1 MAKYK
6 AIPDGYM
13 TIGKAAKKMGVTVR
27 TLQYYDKEG
36 LLSPSGESEGGR
48 RLYTDK
54 DLVVLH
60 QIVSLKSLGFSLND
74 IKQRLIS
81 LDTPADVANALTE
94 QADKIRSEI
103 ENLTASLNAIEQL
116 KTEVLQMQKVD
127 FKKYADIIVNLQ
139 MNNKY
144 YFLIKKFDDDT
155 LDHIRDRFDRESSMD
170 FINRFDALSDEI
182 LKLQKEN
189 VPQESEQCQQLTK
202 AYWDLIMEFTNGD
215 MSMLQKL
222 PEIANFENTNT
233 DWAKKQAVVNSYLE
247 PAFVIYF
254 KKLGINNVGE
264 EQQ

>member
-1 MAKYK
+1 
-6 AIPDGYM
+6 
-13 TIGKAAKKMGVTVR
+13 
-27 TLQYYDKEG
+27 
-36 LLSPSGESEGGR
+36 
-48 RLYTDK
+48 
-54 DLVVLH
+54 
-60 QIVSLKSLGFSLND
+60 
-74 IKQRLIS
+74 
-81 LDTPADVANALTE
+81 
-94 QADKIRSEI
+94 
-103 ENLTASLNAIEQL
+103 
-116 KTEVLQMQKVD
+116 MQKVD

-254 KKLGINNVGE
+254 KKLGINNVRE

>member
-1 MAKYK
+1 
-6 AIPDGYM
+6 
-13 TIGKAAKKMGVTVR
+13 
-27 TLQYYDKEG
+27 
-36 LLSPSGESEGGR
+36 
-48 RLYTDK
+48 
-54 DLVVLH
+54 
-60 QIVSLKSLGFSLND
+60 
-74 IKQRLIS
+74 
-81 LDTPADVANALTE
+81 
-94 QADKIRSEI
+94 
-103 ENLTASLNAIEQL
+103 
-116 KTEVLQMQKVD
+116 MQKVD

-233 DWAKKQAVVNSYLE
+233 DWAKKQAIVNSYLE
-247 PAFVIYF
+247 PALVIYF